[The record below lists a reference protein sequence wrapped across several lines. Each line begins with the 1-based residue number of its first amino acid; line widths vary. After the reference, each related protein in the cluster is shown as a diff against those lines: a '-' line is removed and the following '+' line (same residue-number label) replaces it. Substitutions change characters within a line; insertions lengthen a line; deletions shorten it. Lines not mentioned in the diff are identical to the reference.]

1 MIVMEKFVDFLKE
14 QLKDP
19 ELKTDYKK
27 ANDKLK
33 VNKAMLTQAINNVM
47 KTRISNPNKY
57 KIIIDT
63 LNSREIK

>member
-1 MIVMEKFVDFLKE
+1 MQKFVDFLKE

-19 ELKTDYKK
+19 ELITDYKK

-63 LNSREIK
+63 LNSREIE